1 VTAQEPMLREERAV
15 RDEPPRGGTLDAPLL
30 GRVRW
35 RLAAWS
41 GGATLLTLVVLGVA
55 LYVSLNTALS
65 GSSEARLRQQA
76 TSAEQLIER
85 FGDRA
90 LPTVLGGGF
99 NDSGHFGTPQF
110 GGPGAGTVSVLVAPN
125 DQLIGSLPAD
135 LAQELP
141 VESSVVAA
149 RGGRADVRYAS
160 VGQTPVRVLSQPM
173 TLGDQVWVVQILQD
187 RTSEQRVLDTALLVL
202 VVGGLGVLVASVVIG
217 FLYAGRALVPIR
229 ESLRRQREFAADAS
243 HELRTP
249 IAVIKSS
256 VEDLRRNPGQRVA
269 EVGSALDD
277 VESEAD
283 RLTRLV
289 DDLLLLARA
298 DSGTLELHREPV
310 DLTDAAG
317 EALRSLAHRAE
328 RGGVSLR
335 LEASPAPVSGDPDR
349 LRQLIGIVVDNAIH
363 HSAAHASVMVNV
375 RSEGRQAVATVDD
388 EGRGIRPDDLPRV
401 FDRFWRAPDAP
412 HEGTGLGLSI
422 ASWIARQHDGTVV
435 ALNRPAGGARF
446 EIRLPLRS

>member
-1 VTAQEPMLREERAV
+1 
-15 RDEPPRGGTLDAPLL
+15 
-30 GRVRW
+30 
-35 RLAAWS
+35 
-41 GGATLLTLVVLGVA
+41 
-55 LYVSLNTALS
+55 
-65 GSSEARLRQQA
+65 
-76 TSAEQLIER
+76 
-85 FGDRA
+85 
-90 LPTVLGGGF
+90 VLGGGF

-110 GGPGAGTVSVLVAPN
+110 GGPGAGTVSILVAPN
-125 DQLIGSLPAD
+125 DQLIGALPAD

-141 VESSVVAA
+141 VASSVAAA
-149 RGGRADVRYAS
+149 RGGRVDVRYAS
-160 VGQTPVRVLSQPM
+160 VAQTPVRVLSEPM

-269 EVGSALDD
+269 EVGTALDD

-283 RLTRLV
+283 RLARLV

-317 EALRSLAHRAE
+317 EALRSLSHRAE
-328 RGGVSLR
+328 RGGVQLR
-335 LEASPAPVSGDPDR
+335 LEASPAPVRGDPDR

-363 HSAAHASVMVNV
+363 HSAAHANVTVSV
-375 RSEGRQAVATVDD
+375 RSEGRQAVATIDD

-422 ASWIARQHDGTVV
+422 ASWIARQHDGTIV